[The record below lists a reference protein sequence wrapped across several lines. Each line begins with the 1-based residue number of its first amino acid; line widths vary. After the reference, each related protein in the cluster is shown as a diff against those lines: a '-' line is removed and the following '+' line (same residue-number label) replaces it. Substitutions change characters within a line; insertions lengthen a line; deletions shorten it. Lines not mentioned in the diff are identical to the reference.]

1 MSIEHIGSEHDPAE
15 DIGIE
20 RGDLAGPVNAMLDDA
35 LLAAGPTP
43 GPIATFGGF
52 ARSEAE
58 EGAGTDDEAK
68 SRRHWWGAA
77 S

>member
-1 MSIEHIGSEHDPAE
+1 MSIEHIGSEHDLAE
-15 DIGIE
+15 DIAIE

-35 LLAAGPTP
+35 FLAAGPAP
-43 GPIATFGGF
+43 GPIATLGGF

-58 EGAGTDDEAK
+58 EGVGNDGEGK